1 MRTLLLTFL
10 KECDVSKGVMAPLYS
25 RGVAW
30 FTTNPGVISSWTKIK
45 ERPPDGLTV
54 ISSFF
59 AILATLTKAR
69 ILNLKINQRKVG
81 PDHLPFR
88 FQIFPESLNSES
100 LSDKV
105 RSCEGQS
112 PTWTQVT
119 TLSLA
124 SANFH
129 NIIIIIWDVKGDLI
143 STGPNLTLKEKKF
156 KFATK
161 QGNFLLNLRKGHL
174 LCDFTKRSDFSCDNF
189 VTKT

>member
-10 KECDVSKGVMAPLYS
+10 KQCDVSKGVMAPLYS

-54 ISSFF
+54 ISFF

-81 PDHLPFR
+81 PDHFPFR

-119 TLSLA
+119 SLSLA

-129 NIIIIIWDVKGDLI
+129 NIIIIIRDVKSDWI
-143 STGPNLTLKEKKF
+143 
-156 KFATK
+156 
-161 QGNFLLNLRKGHL
+161 
-174 LCDFTKRSDFSCDNF
+174 CDFICDNF